1 MPPRCGVS
9 RLTRSRCSWRRLRAR
24 LNKKQGVAMSID
36 AIIGSWREV
45 RAGLIDEASQVPAD
59 KFSFRAADGM
69 RTVAELLQHL
79 VESQKMLVGEA
90 CRPDTNLMRKSFGD
104 QIKDYAPNVRDANDK
119 DSILKLLATAMDD
132 TEKQMRQHADELR
145 YIMKRFDGKEMTKQ
159 AFMSFAIAHEMYHR
173 GQLTVYERLLG
184 IEPVLTQK
192 FRKAF
197 GESPP

>member
-1 MPPRCGVS
+1 
-9 RLTRSRCSWRRLRAR
+9 
-24 LNKKQGVAMSID
+24 MSVD

-45 RAGLIDEASQVPAD
+45 RAGLIDEASQIPDD

-69 RTVAELLQHL
+69 RSVAELLQHL
-79 VESQKMLVGEA
+79 VESQKFLVGEA
-90 CRPDTNLMRKSFGD
+90 CRPDTNLMRKSFAEN
-104 QIKDYAPNVRDANDK
+104 IKDYAPNVRDAADK
-119 DSILKLLATAMDD
+119 IAILKLLETAM
-132 TEKQMRQHADELR
+132 EECESQLREHAGEMKNTL
-145 YIMKRFDGKEMTKQ
+145 KRFDGKEMTKL

-184 IEPVLTQK
+184 IEPMLTQR

>member
-1 MPPRCGVS
+1 
-9 RLTRSRCSWRRLRAR
+9 
-24 LNKKQGVAMSID
+24 MSVD

-45 RAGLIDEASQVPAD
+45 RAGLIDEASQIPAD

-79 VESQKMLVGEA
+79 VESQKFLVGEA
-90 CRPDTNLMRKSFGD
+90 CRPDTNLLRKSFAEN
-104 QIKDYAPNVRDANDK
+104 IKDYAPDVRDVNEK
-119 DSILKLLATAMDD
+119 DAILKMLATAMEEA
-132 TEKQMRQHADELR
+132 EKSLHDNADEMKNT
-145 YIMKRFDGKEMTKQ
+145 MKRFDGKEMTKLG
-159 AFMSFAIAHEMYHR
+159 FMSFAIAHEMYHR

-197 GESPP
+197 GASPP